1 MQPAFEFPVVT
12 EDLKKVLEIGKLANY
27 QWQSLSHVE
36 ISILI
41 QTWQQKIPFLP
52 VMFRTFRKG
61 TKQSSQVF
69 QHYLSKT
76 WNSILSHQNQ
86 SSLLHSSCGQPL
98 LFQKQMHKEGE
109 E

>member
-41 QTWQQKIPFLP
+41 QTWQQK
-52 VMFRTFRKG
+52 
-61 TKQSSQVF
+61 
-69 QHYLSKT
+69 
-76 WNSILSHQNQ
+76 NSFSACHVQN
-86 SSLLHSSCGQPL
+86 
-98 LFQKQMHKEGE
+98 FQKRNKAIQPSVSALPQQNLELYLVPPKPVLPSPF
-109 E
+109 